1 MLKNNSTLILLF
13 LCLFLLTG
21 VSGCSKKHRGSEQ
34 HLQKVEQDTS
44 QNNYHDSVVVSVNAI
59 TPQLPLVSVDGDI
72 HEVDLNEH
80 QLKVKIVMGEEPFM
94 AFYSMT
100 PEERENEK
108 KYFYELLNNNGL
120 STLVKQCEKSQTG
133 VHIVVVGIT
142 SQENFSIYFSPA
154 GL

>member
-1 MLKNNSTLILLF
+1 MTRKSSPLIVLLLSMF
-13 LCLFLLTG
+13 VG
-21 VSGCSKKHRGSEQ
+21 VSACSTNHDRSEQ
-34 HLQKVEQDTS
+34 KQQNQEQETS
-44 QNNYHDSVVVSVNAI
+44 QNVYHDSLVVSVNAI
-59 TPQLPLVSVDGDI
+59 TSQLPLSFVEGDI
-72 HEVDLNEH
+72 HEVDLNEN
-80 QLKVKIVMGEEPFM
+80 QLTVKIVMDEEPFM

-108 KYFYELLNNNGL
+108 KYFYEYLNNNGL

-133 VHIVVVGIT
+133 IHIVVVGIT